1 MTQITGLK
9 SSPIQVFTAADP
21 NTGSPILFTLTYRPR
36 VQSWYADIVFGSFTL
51 HGFRLTKYP
60 NVLQAYRNIIPFGL
74 GIAVT
79 DEIDPFLINDF
90 VSGRVTLYLLLASE
104 VAEIQVL
111 IEAGTIIG

>member
-1 MTQITGLK
+1 MTQITGLQ

-36 VQSWYADIVFGSFTL
+36 VQAWFADIVFGSFTL

-74 GIAVT
+74 ALAIT
-79 DEIDPFLINDF
+79 DDLDPFLINDL

-104 VAEIQVL
+104 VAEIQAL
-111 IEAGTIIG
+111 IEAGTITG